1 MITKHPESV
10 TDCMEGGEVTFSCN
24 ACGNPEPQISWRKD
38 KSTVASNENISL
50 SGDQKKLTIKN
61 LTKEDC
67 GKYKVVAKNSVA
79 VATSESATLTVK
91 RKY

>member
-1 MITKHPESV
+1 M
-10 TDCMEGGEVTFSCN
+10 
-24 ACGNPEPQISWRKD
+24 
-38 KSTVASNENISL
+38 ASNENISL

-79 VATSESATLTVK
+79 VATSKSATLTVK